1 MEYNLSFDYVA
12 LVICLSMVLKCL
24 YRKSLRE
31 ESERLFLVIASMC
44 GLTIVMDIASISTSL
59 GRNKVFIA
67 NSMYVILRCIEAFLY
82 FVYVCYMTDTV
93 YTTFCNKRRII
104 LSMLPTFLVF
114 ACVVSNYFN
123 HAMFIIDEAANYH
136 RGPLL
141 VIECISAF
149 IYFIAAVVL
158 LVKNYKLLAL
168 DKILATIS
176 IIPFT
181 LIALLIQGIYPNLL
195 VETIFTAFSL
205 LIMSITVD
213 RTEEQ
218 LDVVTGFSK
227 KEVFALDVQRTFGSK
242 HEFTILLIN
251 IKNYSTIKSVGGD
264 EAAVTVNKV
273 LSNAIEMIDSKMKLH
288 ARFAYLRNGIFS
300 VKLTNKSREMAKDFA
315 SELLEKVELLK
326 EEDNMRFAPIIN
338 ICIAE
343 CPQDISTSTMLID
356 FSESFRNV
364 IDFEK
369 SHIVALSELSNR
381 SHTHL
386 LLEIDHVIDRALQ
399 QKNFEV
405 YYQPIYDIKE
415 NRFKSAEALLRLR
428 DEKYGLVSP
437 NIFIPAAEQSGAIVP
452 IGEFVVESVCE
463 FIVSDRFKELGLE
476 YIEVNL
482 SILQC
487 MEPTLAER
495 MIEIMER
502 YQVPAERINI
512 EITESAITYDEEV
525 LSRNINKLKAHGVSL
540 SLDDY
545 GTGYSNIRRM
555 ATVPFDIIKL
565 DKIFVQERN
574 DPKMKVIIEDTIK
587 MVKNLNL
594 SVLVEGIEEKSDLEF
609 FKTLGCDYIQGYYYS
624 KPVPVDEFISFI
636 DSNIVK
642 DE

>member
-12 LVICLSMVLKCL
+12 LVISLTMILKCL
-24 YRKSLRE
+24 YRKSLRA
-31 ESERLFLVIASMC
+31 ESDRLFLIIASMC
-44 GLTIVMDIASISTSL
+44 GLTVVMDIASVSSSL
-59 GRNKVFIA
+59 GREKVFIA
-67 NSMYVILRCIEAFLY
+67 NSMYILLRCIEAFLY
-82 FVYVCYMTDTV
+82 FVYVCFMTDTV
-93 YTTFCNKRRII
+93 YDVFCNKRRFI
-104 LSMLPTFLVF
+104 LSCVPTLFVIG
-114 ACVVSNYFN
+114 CVVSNYFT
-123 HAMFIIDEAANYH
+123 HSMFTIDEMASYH

-141 VIECISAF
+141 ITQYLSAF
-149 IYFIAAVVL
+149 IYFISAFIL
-158 LVKNYKLLAL
+158 LIKNYKLLAL
-168 DKILATIS
+168 DKVLTAVS

-181 LIALLIQGIYPNLL
+181 LIALLIQGLYPTLL
-195 VETIFTAFSL
+195 VETVFTAFSL
-205 LIMSITVD
+205 LIVSITVD
-213 RTEEQ
+213 RSEEQ
-218 LDVVTGFSK
+218 LDIVTGFNK
-227 KEVFALDVQRTFGSK
+227 KEVFALDIQRSFNSR
-242 HEFTILLIN
+242 HAFTILLIS

-264 EAAVTVNKV
+264 EATTTVNKV
-273 LSNAIEMIDSKMKLH
+273 LSSNIETLDSKMKLH
-288 ARFAYLRNGIFS
+288 ASFFYLRNGIFA
-300 VKLTNKSREMAKDFA
+300 VKLTNKNRMMAKHFA
-315 SELLEKVELLK
+315 SELLENLEIIK
-326 EEDNMRFAPIIN
+326 EEDNMRFAPIVN
-338 ICIAE
+338 VCIAE
-343 CPQDISTSTMLID
+343 CPSDISKSSMLID
-356 FSESFRNV
+356 FSESFKNV

-369 SHIVALSELSNR
+369 SHIIALAELSNR

-405 YYQPIYDIKE
+405 YYQPIFDIKSGK
-415 NRFKSAEALLRLR
+415 FKSAEALLRLR
-428 DEKYGLVSP
+428 DDQYGLVSP

-452 IGEFVVESVCE
+452 IGEFVVESVCQ
-463 FIVSDRFKELGLE
+463 FIVSERFRELGLE

-502 YQVPAERINI
+502 YQVPAQYINI
-512 EITESAITYDEEV
+512 EITESAITYDEEA
-525 LSRNINKLKAHGVSL
+525 LKRNINRLKAHGVSL

-609 FKTLGCDYIQGYYYS
+609 FKRLGCDYIQGYYYS
-624 KPVPVDEFISFI
+624 KPVPVDEFIDFI
-636 DSNIVK
+636 DSNLTK
-642 DE
+642 